1 MFEIGTPVSFSVVE
15 DRKTGRPRAE
25 DLQLHFFGAGGSRL
39 GASHDH
45 AHIDACSLL
54 QVAACRVLC

>member
-25 DLQLHFFGAGGSRL
+25 DLQLHFFWSR
-39 GASHDH
+39 GK
-45 AHIDACSLL
+45 SL
-54 QVAACRVLC
+54 RSFS